1 MHNNQLRDLCYFPL
15 APSSSDDL
23 SAGGWS
29 LVLREDYPVVRR
41 EERSREE
48 VLGDE
53 LSYYLRQLAW
63 DRRGEET
70 VLVHLEELLGFDG
83 VSRITQDVEEV
94 GRVLGER
101 GLKVDTIKGVVVVE
115 EEERE
120 ESDES
125 EEEREC
131 YEEQDVCDKEQDGRN
146 EDQLAWC

>member
-1 MHNNQLRDLCYFPL
+1 MC
-15 APSSSDDL
+15 SSFDVP
-23 SAGGWS
+23 AGGWS

-53 LSYYLRQLAW
+53 LSYYLRQLVW

-70 VLVHLEELLGFDG
+70 VVVNLEELLVFDG
-83 VSRITQDVEEV
+83 VSRITQDVKEV

-101 GLKVDTIKGVVVVE
+101 GLKVDIIKGVVVA

-120 ESDES
+120 ESRAVARLKCLQNSGAFRELFEVFS
-125 EEEREC
+125 E
-131 YEEQDVCDKEQDGRN
+131 
-146 EDQLAWC
+146 LPL

>member
-1 MHNNQLRDLCYFPL
+1 MTAD
-15 APSSSDDL
+15 
-23 SAGGWS
+23 GWS
-29 LVLREDYPVVRR
+29 LVLREDYPVERR

-70 VLVHLEELLGFDG
+70 VVVHLEELLWFDS

-94 GRVLGER
+94 GRVLSER
-101 GLKVDTIKGVVVVE
+101 GLMVDTIKGVVVVE

-125 EEEREC
+125 EDGGLC
-131 YEEQDVCDKEQDGRN
+131 YEEQDVCDNEQDGRN
-146 EDQLAWC
+146 DDQLVWC